1 MERSRL
7 FSELHDVV
15 ERQIHRHLEICKPW
29 YPHQF
34 VPWSLGRDYDPDWT
48 WDAAD
53 LPLPSGVRSA
63 LYVNLLTEDNLPYY
77 LNTID
82 TTFGAEGP
90 WREWSHRWTA
100 EEGRHAQ
107 VMRDYMLVTRIID
120 PIWLEDGRM
129 AQMSTG
135 LVPQPGD
142 PLDAVVYVSMQ
153 ELATR
158 IAHRNTA
165 KSLQSNLPDHPAGAA
180 GYEILARIATD
191 ENFHFLFYRDLATA
205 ALEID
210 PSETVLAIERQV
222 KSFEM
227 PGVGIPGFR
236 EHADAIAKAEIYN
249 LQQHHAQI
257 LEPLV
262 RGWWKL
268 DKLEGLTDAAEQ
280 ARIAVLRQVD
290 RIGSLAAKMTER
302 ARAAAERSGSAA
314 LSPA

>member
-1 MERSRL
+1 
-7 FSELHDVV
+7 
-15 ERQIHRHLEICKPW
+15 
-29 YPHQF
+29 
-34 VPWSLGRDYDPDWT
+34 
-48 WDAAD
+48 
-53 LPLPSGVRSA
+53 VRSA

-77 LNTID
+77 LNVID
-82 TTFGAEGP
+82 RTFGGDGA

-100 EEGRHAQ
+100 EEARHSQ

-120 PIWLEDGRM
+120 PVWLEDGRM

-135 LVPQPGD
+135 IVPDPGD

-165 KSLQSNLPDHPAGAA
+165 KLLQEHLGDQPAGEA
-180 GYEILARIATD
+180 GYEILARVATD

-205 ALEID
+205 ALAID

-222 KSFEM
+222 RGFEM

-236 EHADAIAKAEIYN
+236 EHADAIAKADIYN

-268 DKLEGLTDAAEQ
+268 DTLEGLTDAAEQ
-280 ARIAVLRQVD
+280 ARIAVLKQVD
-290 RIGSLAAKMTER
+290 RIGALGAKMAER
-302 ARAAAERSGSAA
+302 ARAAAERAHSGA